1 VTARLDGLRRWLDE
15 LDPYL
20 LVARLSLFVAIVN
33 NHSDLS
39 MALFFSV
46 AAAVLFFQEGWLRS
60 PWPWLAMA
68 AVLGWT
74 QLQAW
79 WLVDDHPVA
88 TTYWLAAIGVS
99 RFGRRPDE
107 VLALSARLLIG
118 ALFALAFSWKVLSGP
133 FVSGD
138 FFEYTLVRDQRF
150 EPVAVVA
157 GGSDKEALERDRL
170 ETMEF
175 TATAAAGESI
185 EVETGP
191 RTRAVAMAFTWF
203 GLLMEGAVAAA
214 FLAPLRRRWLSLR
227 AAALI
232 GFCLTTYAVVPVAG
246 FALLL
251 LTMGLA
257 HTRRPWAR
265 RAHVAAGVVVL
276 VWDAFLVAVVL

>member
-1 VTARLDGLRRWLDE
+1 MKARLYRWFDD
-15 LDPYL
+15 LDPFV

-39 MALFFSV
+39 MALFFGV
-46 AAAVLFFQEGWLRS
+46 ATAVLFFEERWLRS
-60 PWPWLAMA
+60 PWPWLAMT

-74 QLQAW
+74 QLQEW

-88 TTYWLAAIGVS
+88 TTYWLAAIGAS
-99 RFGRRPDE
+99 RFGQRPDE

-118 ALFALAFSWKVLSGP
+118 SLFALAVGWKLLSGA

-150 EPVAVVA
+150 EPVAVLA
-157 GGSDKEALERDRL
+157 GGSDEKALERDRL
-170 ETMEF
+170 EITEF

-191 RTRAVAMAFTWF
+191 ETSDVASAFTWF
-203 GLLMEGAVAAA
+203 GLLMEGAVAVA
-214 FLAPLRRRWLSLR
+214 FLAPLRGRWMLLR

-246 FALLL
+246 FAVLL
-251 LTMGLA
+251 LTMSFA
-257 HTRRPWAR
+257 HSSSGTTRRV
-265 RAHVAAGVVVL
+265 HVAAGLLIVTWDAVL
-276 VWDAFLVAVVL
+276 VGFIL